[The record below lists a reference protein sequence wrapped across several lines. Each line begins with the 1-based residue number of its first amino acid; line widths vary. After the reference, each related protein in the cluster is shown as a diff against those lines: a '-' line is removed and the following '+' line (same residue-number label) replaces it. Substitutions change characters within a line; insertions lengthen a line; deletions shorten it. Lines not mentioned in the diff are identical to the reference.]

1 MKKIVSALTMGALV
15 AGSAFA
21 DFTVNANYRQR
32 ANLYANYE
40 GNVGGK
46 FAGFVDA
53 YDGNGSDNLTMKM
66 KGDIVTFD
74 FMAVTD
80 QATTKKIRLKN
91 VDAEV
96 KLGPVTL
103 FAGAVADGKSNG
115 AYRVKNDVDAGAFE
129 GPDFEYKKLGSIYA
143 NSPSLFVD
151 NPLQNV
157 AGSGENYSA
166 SLKYTLDADFGKLD
180 LSGWYI
186 SNETSSTTSV
196 ASDDNTPGINTT
208 ADGKTSA
215 SPTVWSRHSLSFLA
229 DASLGFG
236 KVEAIVKVGDYSKK
250 KEWDSDAEAKTE
262 EATAVAFGAYVQPAL
277 PVPGLTLTVGGNG
290 SLVSGAFTDWGVD
303 LRARYAT
310 GPLSIS
316 TFNAFGGLT
325 DDGVARLGGYKSTKG
340 IANSSVESKNLGK
353 IAGDALSSTKI
364 MSNNLL
370 VRYVLNERFAVTGI
384 FGDMI
389 ALGDAPKTKT
399 DTDGSIVA
407 DNADVDTQIDLRFSA
422 WLQIYAAK
430 KAFVNIGLVE
440 SISNVNEANE
450 GTAYHVFS
458 VPVIFRVQM

>member
-1 MKKIVSALTMGALV
+1 MKKIVTALTMGALV

-32 ANLYANYE
+32 ATLYANYE

-46 FAGFVDA
+46 GFGYLDA
-53 YDGNGSDNLTMKM
+53 YQGSGTDNLTMKM

-80 QATTKKIRLKN
+80 EATTTKIRLKN

-103 FAGAVADGKSNG
+103 FGGIVADGKSNG
-115 AYRVKNDVDAGAFE
+115 AYRVKNDCDAGAFE
-129 GPDFEYKKLGSIYA
+129 GTDFEYKKLGSIYA
-143 NSPSLFVD
+143 KSPSLFVD

-157 AGSGENYSA
+157 AGAGENLAA
-166 SLKYTLDADFGKLD
+166 SLKYSLDADFGKLD

-186 SNETSSTTSV
+186 SNESSTSSLK
-196 ASDDNTPGINTT
+196 ANTT
-208 ADGKTSA
+208 
-215 SPTVWSRHSLSFLA
+215 PTTWSNHSLSFLA

-236 KVEAIVKVGDYSKK
+236 KVEAIVKVGDYNTK
-250 KEWDSDAEAKTE
+250 KEWESDADAKTE
-262 EATAVAFGAYVQPAL
+262 EATAVAFGAYVQPQL

-290 SLVSGAFTDWGVD
+290 SLIAGAFTDWGVD

-310 GPLSIS
+310 GALSIS
-316 TFNAFGGLT
+316 SFHAFSGLT
-325 DDGVARLGGYKSTKG
+325 DDGVVRLGGTAATKG
-340 IANSSVESKNLGK
+340 IALSTGNDKGK
-353 IAGDALSSTKI
+353 DAGTAFSCTKV

-370 VRYVLNERFAVTGI
+370 VRYAINERFAVTGI
-384 FGDMI
+384 FADMI
-389 ALGDAPKTKT
+389 WLGDVPGTKT
-399 DTDGSIVA
+399 ENGEKVA
-407 DNADVDTQIDLRFSA
+407 NKTDVDTQIDLRFSA

-430 KAFVNIGLVE
+430 KAYVNIGLVE
-440 SISNVNEANE
+440 SISNVNKANDADN
-450 GTAYHVFS
+450 AYHVFA

>member
-1 MKKIVSALTMGALV
+1 MKKIVTALTMGALV

-32 ANLYANYE
+32 ATLYANYE

-46 FAGFVDA
+46 HAGFLDA
-53 YDGNGSDNLTMKM
+53 YQGNGTDNLTMKM

-80 QATTKKIRLKN
+80 QNTTSKIRFKN

-96 KLGPVTL
+96 KLGSVTL
-103 FAGAVADGKSNG
+103 FGGIVADGKSNG

-129 GPDFEYKKLGSIYA
+129 GTDFEYKKLGSIYA
-143 NSPSLFVD
+143 KSPSLFVD

-157 AGSGENYSA
+157 AGAGENLAA
-166 SLKYTLDADFGKLD
+166 SLKYSLDADFGKLD

-186 SNETSSTTSV
+186 SNESSSTNN
-196 ASDDNTPGINTT
+196 AANTAPTT
-208 ADGKTSA
+208 
-215 SPTVWSRHSLSFLA
+215 WSKHSLSFLA

-236 KVEAIVKVGDYSKK
+236 KVEAIVKVGDYNKK
-250 KEWDSDAEAKTE
+250 KAWDSDADAKTE

-290 SLVSGAFTDWGVD
+290 SLIAGAFTDWGVD

-316 TFNAFGGLT
+316 TFNAISGLT
-325 DDGVARLGGYKSTKG
+325 DDGVVRFGKDNCGATKG
-340 IANSSVESKNLGK
+340 IALAAAETNGK
-353 IAGDALSSTKI
+353 IAGTAFSCTKV

-370 VRYVLNERFAVTGI
+370 VRYAINERFAVTGI
-384 FGDMI
+384 FADMI
-389 ALGDAPKTKT
+389 WLGDVPNTKT
-399 DTDGSIVA
+399 DTDGSTVA
-407 DNADVDTQIDLRFSA
+407 DNYTDVDTQIDLRFSA

-440 SISNVNEANE
+440 SISNVNKANDADN
-450 GTAYHVFS
+450 AYHVFA

>member
-1 MKKIVSALTMGALV
+1 MKKIVTALTMGALV

-32 ANLYANYE
+32 ANLYTNYE

-46 FAGFVDA
+46 YAGFVDA

-80 QATTKKIRLKN
+80 QAATKKIRFKN

-103 FAGAVADGKSNG
+103 FAGTVSDGKSNG
-115 AYRVKNDVDAGAFE
+115 AYRVKSDGDAGAFE
-129 GPDFEYKKLGSIYA
+129 GVDFEYKKLGSIYA
-143 NSPSLFVD
+143 HSPSKFVD

-157 AGSGENYSA
+157 AGAGENYAA
-166 SLKYTLDADFGKLD
+166 SLKYSLDADFGKLD

-186 SNETSSTTSV
+186 SNE
-196 ASDDNTPGINTT
+196 ASDTT
-208 ADGKTSA
+208 GAAATEA
-215 SPTVWSRHSLSFLA
+215 TTWSKHTLSFLA

-236 KVEAIVKVGDYSKK
+236 KVEAIVKVGDFNTKK
-250 KEWDSDAEAKTE
+250 LGETGDAATE
-262 EATAVAFGAYVQPAL
+262 EATAVAFGAYVQPQL

-290 SLVSGAFTDWGVD
+290 SLIAGAFTDWGVD

-310 GPLSIS
+310 GALSIS
-316 TFNAFGGLT
+316 SFHAFSGLT
-325 DDGVARLGGYKSTKG
+325 DDGVVAFQSSKNKWNADKG
-340 IANSSVESKNLGK
+340 IAPAGVETANLGK
-353 IAGDALSSTKI
+353 VAGDSFASTQV
-364 MSNNLL
+364 MSNNIL
-370 VRYVLNERFAVTGI
+370 VRYAINERFAVTGI
-384 FGDMI
+384 FADMI
-389 ALGDAPKTKT
+389 WLGDYPAVDAT
-399 DTDGSIVA
+399 DTTKA
-407 DNADVDTQIDLRFSA
+407 NNNTDVDTQIDLRFSA

-430 KAFVNIGLVE
+430 KAYVNIGLVE
-440 SISNVNEANE
+440 AINNVNEANE
-450 GTAYHVFS
+450 GTAFHTFA